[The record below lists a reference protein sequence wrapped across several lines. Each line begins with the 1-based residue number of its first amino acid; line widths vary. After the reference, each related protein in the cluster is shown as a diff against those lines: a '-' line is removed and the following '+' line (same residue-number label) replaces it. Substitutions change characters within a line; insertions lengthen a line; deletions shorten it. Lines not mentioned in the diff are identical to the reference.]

1 MNIKVDLLIIL
12 NVFEG
17 NISVKNVYEEWT
29 TYFAEQSSDI
39 FVLMNKDLKRSLRKI
54 YDFGEMLKCLLFRLH
69 EHLEKLSMF
78 CPEFLDF
85 NKQSPEFKTVTA
97 TVDPYS

>member
-29 TYFAEQSSDI
+29 TYFAE
-39 FVLMNKDLKRSLRKI
+39 
-54 YDFGEMLKCLLFRLH
+54 
-69 EHLEKLSMF
+69 
-78 CPEFLDF
+78 
-85 NKQSPEFKTVTA
+85 
-97 TVDPYS
+97 